1 MLRRFLLKY
10 QHFLLYTLFGS
21 LTTVMDLAVYY
32 ILYNLFSVH
41 YLIAQTISWVVA
53 VLFAYATNKR
63 YVFAS
68 RARGMAM
75 VAEMAKFISGR
86 LFSFGVQTVC
96 LAVLVEFAH
105 WNENVVR
112 LPVLVI
118 VTILNYIVSRVFVFD
133 KARSQQKSEEEAA

>member
-1 MLRRFLLKY
+1 MLRRFLHEISAFSIVHPVW
-10 QHFLLYTLFGS
+10 QFDDGHGSGSVLYTIQSVFCPLSDRTNHQLGGRRFICICYQQ
-21 LTTVMDLAVYY
+21 TVCVCKPGTGDGHGGRNGKVY
-32 ILYNLFSVH
+32 I
-41 YLIAQTISWVVA
+41 
-53 VLFAYATNKR
+53 R
-63 YVFAS
+63 
-68 RARGMAM
+68 
-75 VAEMAKFISGR
+75 R

>member
-41 YLIAQTISWVVA
+41 YLIAQTISWVNA

>member
-68 RARGMAM
+68 RAREMAM
-75 VAEMAKFISGR
+75 VAEMAKFISGQ

-105 WNENVVR
+105 WNEMWCACR
-112 LPVLVI
+112 CL
-118 VTILNYIVSRVFVFD
+118 
-133 KARSQQKSEEEAA
+133 

>member
-1 MLRRFLLKY
+1 
-10 QHFLLYTLFGS
+10 
-21 LTTVMDLAVYY
+21 
-32 ILYNLFSVH
+32 
-41 YLIAQTISWVVA
+41 
-53 VLFAYATNKR
+53 
-63 YVFAS
+63 
-68 RARGMAM
+68 M

>member
-68 RARGMAM
+68 RARRMPM
-75 VAEMAKFISGR
+75 VAEVEKFISRR
-86 LFSFGVQTVC
+86 LFTCRGQTGC
-96 LAVLVEFAH
+96 LEGLV
-105 WNENVVR
+105 
-112 LPVLVI
+112 
-118 VTILNYIVSRVFVFD
+118 
-133 KARSQQKSEEEAA
+133 